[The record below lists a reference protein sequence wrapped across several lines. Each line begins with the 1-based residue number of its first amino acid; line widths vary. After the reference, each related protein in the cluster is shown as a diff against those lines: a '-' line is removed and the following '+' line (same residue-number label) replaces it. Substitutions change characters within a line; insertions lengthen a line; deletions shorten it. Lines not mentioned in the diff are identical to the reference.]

1 MMEELK
7 NNKPTA
13 AWQQRMEDDE
23 IFTVENIKATD
34 EILDTYINRLEGSVD
49 KMSEQDILEYVQE
62 IVIGLNELNEQ
73 FDYFIE
79 TLEREELCEFI
90 IKAANAAGLET
101 EEDIT
106 EEWREW

>member
-23 IFTVENIKATD
+23 IFTAENIKAID
-34 EILDTYINRLEGSVD
+34 EILETYMNRLKGSVD
-49 KMSEQDILEYVQE
+49 KMSEQDILEYVKE
-62 IVIGLNELNEQ
+62 VVIGLNELNEQ

>member
-1 MMEELK
+1 MQDLK
-7 NNKPTA
+7 NNKPTL
-13 AWQQRMEDDE
+13 AWQQRIEDDE

-34 EILDTYINRLEGSVD
+34 EILDTYMNRLKDSVD
-49 KMSEQDILEYVQE
+49 KMSEQDILEYVKE
-62 IVIGLNELNEQ
+62 VVIGLNELNEQ

-79 TLEREELCEFI
+79 ILEREELCEFI

>member
-1 MMEELK
+1 MQDLK
-7 NNKPTA
+7 NNKPTV

-34 EILDTYINRLEGSVD
+34 EILDTYMNRLKDSVD
-49 KMSEQDILEYVQE
+49 KMSEQDILEYVKE
-62 IVIGLNELNEQ
+62 VVIGLNELNEQ

>member
-1 MMEELK
+1 MMQDLK
-7 NNKPTA
+7 NNKPTL
-13 AWQQRMEDDE
+13 AWQQRIEDDE

-34 EILDTYINRLEGSVD
+34 EILDTYMNRLKDSVD
-49 KMSEQDILEYVQE
+49 KMSEQDILEYVKE
-62 IVIGLNELNEQ
+62 VVIGLNELNEQ

-79 TLEREELCEFI
+79 ILEREELCEFI

>member
-49 KMSEQDILEYVQE
+49 KVSEQDILEYVQE

>member
-1 MMEELK
+1 MQDLK

-23 IFTVENIKATD
+23 IFTAENIKATD
-34 EILDTYINRLEGSVD
+34 EILVTYMNRLKGFVD
-49 KMSEQDILEYVQE
+49 KMSEQDILEYVKE
-62 IVIGLNELNEQ
+62 VVIGLNELNEQ

-79 TLEREELCEFI
+79 ILEREELCEFI

>member
-1 MMEELK
+1 MQDLK

-34 EILDTYINRLEGSVD
+34 EILDIYMNKLEGSVD

>member
-1 MMEELK
+1 MNRPVLK
-7 NNKPTA
+7 SDKISKFYGYSNFPKVFK
-13 AWQQRMEDDE
+13 
-23 IFTVENIKATD
+23 ITD
-34 EILDTYINRLEGSVD
+34 EILDTYMNRLEGSLD

-62 IVIGLNELNEQ
+62 VVIGLNELNEQ

>member
-34 EILDTYINRLEGSVD
+34 EILDTYMNRLKDSVD

>member
-1 MMEELK
+1 MMQDLK

-23 IFTVENIKATD
+23 IFTAENIKAID
-34 EILDTYINRLEGSVD
+34 EILETYMNRLKGSVD
-49 KMSEQDILEYVQE
+49 KMSEQDILEYVKE
-62 IVIGLNELNEQ
+62 VVIGLNELNEQ

>member
-1 MMEELK
+1 MEELK

-13 AWQQRMEDDE
+13 VWQQRMEDDE
-23 IFTVENIKATD
+23 IFTAENIKATD
-34 EILDTYINRLEGSVD
+34 EILDTYMNRLEGSLD

-62 IVIGLNELNEQ
+62 VVIGLNELNEQ

-90 IKAANAAGLET
+90 IKAANAADLET

-106 EEWREW
+106 EEGREW

>member
-1 MMEELK
+1 MQDLK

-23 IFTVENIKATD
+23 IFTAENIKATD
-34 EILDTYINRLEGSVD
+34 EILETYMNRLKGSVD
-49 KMSEQDILEYVQE
+49 KMSEQDILEYVKE
-62 IVIGLNELNEQ
+62 VVIGLNELNEQ

-101 EEDIT
+101 EEGIT

>member
-34 EILDTYINRLEGSVD
+34 EILDTYINRLKGSVD

>member
-1 MMEELK
+1 MQDLK

-23 IFTVENIKATD
+23 IFTAENIKATD
-34 EILDTYINRLEGSVD
+34 EILETYMNRLKGSVD
-49 KMSEQDILEYVQE
+49 KMSEQDILKYVKE
-62 IVIGLNELNEQ
+62 VVIGLNELNEQ

>member
-101 EEDIT
+101 VEDIT

>member
-1 MMEELK
+1 MQDLK
-7 NNKPTA
+7 NNKPTL

-34 EILDTYINRLEGSVD
+34 EILDTYMNRLKDSVD
-49 KMSEQDILEYVQE
+49 KMSEQDILEYVKE
-62 IVIGLNELNEQ
+62 VVIGLNELNEQ

-79 TLEREELCEFI
+79 ILEREELCEFI
-90 IKAANAAGLET
+90 IKAANVAGLET

>member
-1 MMEELK
+1 MQDLK

-23 IFTVENIKATD
+23 IFTAENIKATD
-34 EILDTYINRLEGSVD
+34 EILDTYMNRLKDSVD
-49 KMSEQDILEYVQE
+49 KMSEQDTLEYVKE
-62 IVIGLNELNEQ
+62 VVIGLNELNEQ

>member
-1 MMEELK
+1 MQDLK

-23 IFTVENIKATD
+23 IFTAENIKATD
-34 EILDTYINRLEGSVD
+34 EILETYMNRLKGSVD
-49 KMSEQDILEYVQE
+49 KMSEQDILEYVKE
-62 IVIGLNELNEQ
+62 VVIGLNELNEQ

>member
-79 TLEREELCEFI
+79 TLEREEFCEFI

>member
-49 KMSEQDILEYVQE
+49 KMSEQDILEYIQE

>member
-1 MMEELK
+1 MMQDLK
-7 NNKPTA
+7 NNKPTV

-34 EILDTYINRLEGSVD
+34 EILDTYMNRLKDSVD
-49 KMSEQDILEYVQE
+49 KMSEQDILEYVKE
-62 IVIGLNELNEQ
+62 VVIGLNELNEQ

>member
-1 MMEELK
+1 MQDLK

-23 IFTVENIKATD
+23 IFTAENIKAID
-34 EILDTYINRLEGSVD
+34 EILETYMNRLKGSVD
-49 KMSEQDILEYVQE
+49 KMSEQDILEYVKE
-62 IVIGLNELNEQ
+62 VVIGLNELNEQ

>member
-34 EILDTYINRLEGSVD
+34 ETLDIYMNKLEGSVD

>member
-23 IFTVENIKATD
+23 IFTAENIKATD

-79 TLEREELCEFI
+79 TLEREEFCEFI

>member
-1 MMEELK
+1 MEELK
-7 NNKPTA
+7 NNKLTA
-13 AWQQRMEDDE
+13 AWQQRMENDE
-23 IFTVENIKATD
+23 IFTAENIKATD
-34 EILDTYINRLEGSVD
+34 EILDTYMNRLEGSLD

-62 IVIGLNELNEQ
+62 VVIGLNELNEQ

>member
-90 IKAANAAGLET
+90 IKTANAAGLET

>member
-34 EILDTYINRLEGSVD
+34 EILDTYMNRLKDSVD
-49 KMSEQDILEYVQE
+49 KTSEQDILEYVKE
-62 IVIGLNELNEQ
+62 VVIGLNELNEQ

>member
-1 MMEELK
+1 MMQDLK
-7 NNKPTA
+7 NNKPTL

-34 EILDTYINRLEGSVD
+34 EILDTYMNRLKDSVD
-49 KMSEQDILEYVQE
+49 KMSEQDILEYVKE
-62 IVIGLNELNEQ
+62 VVIGLNELNEQ

>member
-7 NNKPTA
+7 NNKPTT

-34 EILDTYINRLEGSVD
+34 EILDIYMNKLEGSVD
-49 KMSEQDILEYVQE
+49 KISEQDILEYVQE

>member
-1 MMEELK
+1 MEELK
-7 NNKPTA
+7 NNKQTA
-13 AWQQRMEDDE
+13 VWQQRMEDDE
-23 IFTVENIKATD
+23 IFTAENIKATD
-34 EILDTYINRLEGSVD
+34 EILDTYMNRLEGSLD

-73 FDYFIE
+73 FDYFLE

>member
-1 MMEELK
+1 MQDLK
-7 NNKPTA
+7 NNKPTL

-34 EILDTYINRLEGSVD
+34 EILDTYMNRLKDSVD
-49 KMSEQDILEYVQE
+49 KMSEQDILEYVKE
-62 IVIGLNELNEQ
+62 VVIGLNELNEQ

>member
-34 EILDTYINRLEGSVD
+34 EILDTYMNRLEGSVD

-79 TLEREELCEFI
+79 TLEREEFCEFI

>member
-1 MMEELK
+1 MEELK
-7 NNKPTA
+7 NNKLTA

-23 IFTVENIKATD
+23 IFTAENIKATD
-34 EILDTYINRLEGSVD
+34 EILDTYMNRLEGSLD

-62 IVIGLNELNEQ
+62 VVIGLNELNEQ

-90 IKAANAAGLET
+90 IKAANAADLET

-106 EEWREW
+106 EEGREW

>member
-1 MMEELK
+1 MQDLK
-7 NNKPTA
+7 NNKPTV

-34 EILDTYINRLEGSVD
+34 EILDTYMNRLKDSVD
-49 KMSEQDILEYVQE
+49 KMSEQDILEYVKE

>member
-1 MMEELK
+1 M
-7 NNKPTA
+7 
-13 AWQQRMEDDE
+13 
-23 IFTVENIKATD
+23 
-34 EILDTYINRLEGSVD
+34 
-49 KMSEQDILEYVQE
+49 EYVQE
-62 IVIGLNELNEQ
+62 VIIGLNELNEQ

-106 EEWREW
+106 EGGENGNKQMLTYRRIKYEF

>member
-1 MMEELK
+1 MREELK

>member
-1 MMEELK
+1 MQDLK

-23 IFTVENIKATD
+23 IFTAENIKATD
-34 EILDTYINRLEGSVD
+34 EILVTYMNRLKGFVD
-49 KMSEQDILEYVQE
+49 KMSEQDILEYVKE
-62 IVIGLNELNEQ
+62 VVIGLNELNEQ

-79 TLEREELCEFI
+79 ILEREELCEFI
-90 IKAANAAGLET
+90 IKAANVAGLET

>member
-1 MMEELK
+1 MEELK
-7 NNKPTA
+7 NSKPTA

-23 IFTVENIKATD
+23 IFTAENIKATD
-34 EILDTYINRLEGSVD
+34 EILDTYMNRLEGSLD

-62 IVIGLNELNEQ
+62 VVIGLNELNEQ